1 MTSGLVGLRLPL
13 FSALF
18 YFTGLLICV
27 LPYMTLGWPAFC
39 QPDVEKGIKIYK
51 DLALG
56 LHSQGAAFSHT
67 LKHCQLTIA
76 LQSGRAAQQSCPQ
89 MHVLVTCPSNCK

>member
-1 MTSGLVGLRLPL
+1 MTSRLVGLNWHLL
-13 FSALF
+13 SALF
-18 YFTGLLICV
+18 YFSAFLTCV
-27 LPYMTLGWPAFC
+27 LSYMTLGWPAFC

-76 LQSGRAAQQSCPQ
+76 L
-89 MHVLVTCPSNCK
+89 